1 MTEEKLQKVA
11 GKGAHSAQTME
22 QRCVNL
28 AVMYMYLYLMH
39 EDQQHVDE
47 SVYAGSAACL

>member
-11 GKGAHSAQTME
+11 GKEQSAQTME
-22 QRCVNL
+22 QRCINL

-47 SVYAGSAACL
+47 SV